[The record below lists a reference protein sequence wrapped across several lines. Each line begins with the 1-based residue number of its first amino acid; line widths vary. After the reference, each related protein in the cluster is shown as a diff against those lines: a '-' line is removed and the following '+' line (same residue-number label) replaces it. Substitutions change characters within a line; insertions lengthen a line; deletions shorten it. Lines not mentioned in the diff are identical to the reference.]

1 MAKKKMPTTDGD
13 HNPHSYPHRDLHL
26 ELLRLIDAHPTW
38 TQRQLAKALGVSLG
52 KTNYCVRAL
61 KEKGLVKWGNFTQN
75 PDKLSYLHILTPQG
89 VAHKLRLTAHFL
101 ARKEVEF
108 DQLRTEIAA
117 LRQELHPND
126 TAAWGRS
133 EHRRSVAREGWGLS
147 DARVADPVGSHGRHG
162 PASQSFDGGPKPV

>member
-1 MAKKKMPTTDGD
+1 MPTTDGD
-13 HNPHSYPHRDLHL
+13 HDPHPHPNPHHQLDAHRDVHL

-52 KTNYCVRAL
+52 KTNYCVKAL

-89 VAHKLRLTAHFL
+89 VAHKLRLTANFL
-101 ARKEVEF
+101 VRKEAEYEL
-108 DQLRTEIAA
+108 LRAEIAA

-126 TAAWGRS
+126 AGPRS
-133 EHRRSVAREGWGLS
+133 RLDIDDRSLERAG
-147 DARVADPVGSHGRHG
+147 A
-162 PASQSFDGGPKPV
+162 